1 MIMINKDTQLYGSFS
16 DNPGNNGCMFFNKG
30 FKKHKID
37 AIYKSFY
44 STDIKKTIGS
54 VKHLNFSGFAL
65 SMPLKIEVVPYLD
78 VLSESVKLIGASNT
92 VLIKDNLLW
101 GYNTDYIGVYEYFK
115 DKNLKF
121 VSIIGN
127 GGFSKS
133 IQYAFDLLK
142 IGYVI
147 YNREDV
153 EHIDEVVN
161 QYFINATPSEIK
173 SKYNTII
180 DGRPFT
186 KTGKE
191 IFKLQALEQFKLYT
205 GKNYV

>member
-1 MIMINKDTQLYGSFS
+1 MINKDTLLFGSFS
-16 DNPGNNGCMFFNKG
+16 ENPGNNGCEFFNYG

-44 STDIKKTIGS
+44 SNNIEKTVDA

-65 SMPLKIEVVPYLD
+65 SMPLKGAILPYLD
-78 VLSESVKLIGASNT
+78 IATDSVIKIGAANT
-92 VLIKDNLLW
+92 IIHKDEQLW
-101 GYNTDYIGVYEYFK
+101 GYNTDYVGVYDYFK
-115 DKNLKF
+115 DKDLKF
-121 VSIIGN
+121 VTIIGN
-127 GGFSKS
+127 GGFSKA

-147 YNREDV
+147 YYRNDINQ
-153 EHIDEVVN
+153 IDEVVDR
-161 QYFINATPSEIK
+161 YFINATPVEIT

-186 KTGKE
+186 ETGKE
-191 IFKLQALEQFKLYT
+191 IFRLQALEQFKLYT

>member
-1 MIMINKDTQLYGSFS
+1 MINKDTLLFGSFS
-16 DNPGNNGCMFFNKG
+16 ENPGNNGCEFFNSG

-44 STDIKKTIGS
+44 SNDIERTVDA

-65 SMPLKIEVVPYLD
+65 SMPLKGAILPYLD
-78 VLSESVKLIGASNT
+78 VVTDSVMRIGAANT
-92 VLIKDNLLW
+92 IIHKDEQLW
-101 GYNTDYIGVYEYFK
+101 GYNTDYIGVYDYFK
-115 DKNLKF
+115 DKDLKF

-127 GGFSKS
+127 GGFSKA

-147 YNREDV
+147 YYRNDIDQ
-153 EHIDEVVN
+153 IDEVVDR
-161 QYFINATPSEIK
+161 YFINATPAEIT

-186 KTGKE
+186 ETGRE

>member
-1 MIMINKDTQLYGSFS
+1 MINKDTLLFGSFS
-16 DNPGNNGCMFFNKG
+16 ENPGNNGCEFFNHG

-44 STDIKKTIGS
+44 SNNIERTVDA

-65 SMPLKIEVVPYLD
+65 SMPLKGAILPYLD
-78 VLSESVKLIGASNT
+78 IATDSVIKIGAANT
-92 VLIKDNLLW
+92 IIHKDEQLW
-101 GYNTDYIGVYEYFK
+101 GYNTDYVGVYDYFK
-115 DKNLKF
+115 DKDLKF
-121 VSIIGN
+121 VTIIGN
-127 GGFSKS
+127 GGFSKA

-147 YNREDV
+147 YYRNDINQ
-153 EHIDEVVN
+153 IDEVVDR
-161 QYFINATPSEIK
+161 YFINATPVEIT

-186 KTGKE
+186 ETGKE
-191 IFKLQALEQFKLYT
+191 IFRLQALEQFKLYT

>member
-1 MIMINKDTQLYGSFS
+1 MINKDTKIFGSFS
-16 DNPGNNGCMFFNKG
+16 NNPGNNGCTFFNKG

-54 VKHLNFSGFAL
+54 VKHLGFSGFAL
-65 SMPLKIEVVPYLD
+65 SMPLKIEVIQYLD
-78 VLSESVKLIGASNT
+78 VLSESVKSIGAANT
-92 VLIKDNLLW
+92 ILIKDDLLW
-101 GYNTDYIGVYEYFK
+101 GYNTDYIGVYEFFK
-115 DKNLKF
+115 DKDLKF

-127 GGFSKS
+127 GGFSKA
-133 IQYAFDLLK
+133 IQYAFDMLK

-147 YNREDV
+147 YNRDEV
-153 EHIDEVVN
+153 KNIDEVEN
-161 QYFINATPSEIK
+161 QYFINATPADIK
-173 SKYNTII
+173 SKKNKII

-191 IFKLQALEQFKLYT
+191 IFKHQALEQFKLYT
-205 GKNYV
+205 GKDYV

>member
-1 MIMINKDTQLYGSFS
+1 MINKDTLLFGSFS
-16 DNPGNNGCMFFNKG
+16 ENPGNNGCEFFNYG

-44 STDIKKTIGS
+44 SNDIERTVDA

-65 SMPLKIEVVPYLD
+65 SMPLKSAILPYLD
-78 VLSESVKLIGASNT
+78 IVTDSVMKIGAANT
-92 VLIKDNLLW
+92 IIHKDEQLW
-101 GYNTDYIGVYEYFK
+101 GYNTDYVGVYDYFK
-115 DKNLKF
+115 DKDLKF

-127 GGFSKS
+127 GGFSKA

-147 YNREDV
+147 YYRNDINQ
-153 EHIDEVVN
+153 IDEVVDR
-161 QYFINATPSEIK
+161 YFINATPVEIT

-186 KTGKE
+186 ETGKE
-191 IFKLQALEQFKLYT
+191 IFRLQALEQFKLYT

>member
-1 MIMINKDTQLYGSFS
+1 MINKDTLLFGSFS
-16 DNPGNNGCMFFNKG
+16 ENPGNNGCEFFNHG

-44 STDIKKTIGS
+44 SNNIERTVDA

-65 SMPLKIEVVPYLD
+65 SMPLKGAILPYLD
-78 VLSESVKLIGASNT
+78 IATDSVIKIGAANT
-92 VLIKDNLLW
+92 IIHKDEQLW
-101 GYNTDYIGVYEYFK
+101 GYNTDYIGVYDYFK

-121 VSIIGN
+121 VTIIGN
-127 GGFSKS
+127 GGFSKA

-147 YNREDV
+147 YYRNDINQ
-153 EHIDEVVN
+153 IDEVVDR
-161 QYFINATPSEIK
+161 YFINATPVEIT

-186 KTGKE
+186 ETGKE
-191 IFKLQALEQFKLYT
+191 IFRLQALEQFKLYT

>member
-1 MIMINKDTQLYGSFS
+1 MINKDTKLFGSFS

-37 AIYKSFY
+37 AIYKSFF

-54 VKHLNFSGFAL
+54 VKHLGFTGFAL
-65 SMPLKIEVVPYLD
+65 SMPLKIQVVPYLD
-78 VLSESVKLIGASNT
+78 VLSESVKSIGAANT
-92 VLIKDNLLW
+92 VLVKNDLLW
-101 GYNTDYIGVYEYFK
+101 GYNTDYVGVYEFFK
-115 DKNLKF
+115 DKDLKF

-127 GGFSKS
+127 GGFSKA
-133 IQYAFDLLK
+133 IQYAFDMLK

-147 YNREDV
+147 YNRDEIKN
-153 EHIDEVVN
+153 IDEVEN
-161 QYFINATPSEIK
+161 QYFINATPADIK
-173 SKYNTII
+173 SKKNKII

-191 IFKLQALEQFKLYT
+191 IFKYQALEQFKLYT
-205 GKNYV
+205 GKDYV

>member
-1 MIMINKDTQLYGSFS
+1 
-16 DNPGNNGCMFFNKG
+16 
-30 FKKHKID
+30 
-37 AIYKSFY
+37 
-44 STDIKKTIGS
+44 
-54 VKHLNFSGFAL
+54 
-65 SMPLKIEVVPYLD
+65 MPLKIEVVPYLD

-92 VLIKDNLLW
+92 VLIKDGLLW

-161 QYFINATPSEIK
+161 QYFINATPTDIK

>member
-16 DNPGNNGCMFFNKG
+16 DNPGNNGCNFFNKG

-37 AIYKSFY
+37 AIYKSFH

-78 VLSESVKLIGASNT
+78 VLSESVKLIGAANT
-92 VLIKDNLLW
+92 ILIKDGLLW

>member
-1 MIMINKDTQLYGSFS
+1 MINKDTLLFGSFS
-16 DNPGNNGCMFFNKG
+16 ENPGNNGCEFFNHG

-44 STDIKKTIGS
+44 SNNIEKTVDA

-65 SMPLKIEVVPYLD
+65 SMPLKGAILPYLD
-78 VLSESVKLIGASNT
+78 IATDSVIKIGAANT
-92 VLIKDNLLW
+92 IIHKDEQLW
-101 GYNTDYIGVYEYFK
+101 GYNTDYVGVYDYFK
-115 DKNLKF
+115 DKDLKF
-121 VSIIGN
+121 VTIIGN
-127 GGFSKS
+127 GGFSKA

-147 YNREDV
+147 YYRNDINQ
-153 EHIDEVVN
+153 IDEVVDR
-161 QYFINATPSEIK
+161 YFINATPVEIT

-186 KTGKE
+186 ETGKE
-191 IFKLQALEQFKLYT
+191 IFRLQALEQFKLYT

>member
-1 MIMINKDTQLYGSFS
+1 MINKDTLLFGSFS

-44 STDIKKTIGS
+44 STEIKKTIGS
-54 VKHLNFSGFAL
+54 VKHLGFSGFAL
-65 SMPLKIEVVPYLD
+65 SMPLKTQVIPYLD
-78 VLSESVKLIGASNT
+78 VLSESVKSIGAANT
-92 VLIKDNLLW
+92 VLVKNDLLW
-101 GYNTDYIGVYEYFK
+101 GYNTDYVGVYEFFK
-115 DKNLKF
+115 DKDLKF

-127 GGFSKS
+127 GGFSKA
-133 IQYAFDLLK
+133 IQYAFDMLK

-147 YNREDV
+147 YGRNDI
-153 EHIDEVVN
+153 EHIDEVEN
-161 QYFINATPSEIK
+161 QYFINATPADIK
-173 SKYNTII
+173 SKKNNII

-191 IFKLQALEQFKLYT
+191 IFKHQALEQFKLYT
-205 GKNYV
+205 GKDYV

>member
-1 MIMINKDTQLYGSFS
+1 M
-16 DNPGNNGCMFFNKG
+16 C
-30 FKKHKID
+30 
-37 AIYKSFY
+37 
-44 STDIKKTIGS
+44 
-54 VKHLNFSGFAL
+54 
-65 SMPLKIEVVPYLD
+65 
-78 VLSESVKLIGASNT
+78 
-92 VLIKDNLLW
+92 VLIKDDLLW
-101 GYNTDYIGVYEYFK
+101 GYNTDYIGVYDYFR

-133 IQYAFDLLK
+133 IQHAFDLLK

-147 YNREDV
+147 YGRDDV
-153 EHIDEVVN
+153 QQIDEVSN
-161 QYFINATPSEIK
+161 QYFINATPVDFK
-173 SKYNTII
+173 SKRNTII

>member
-1 MIMINKDTQLYGSFS
+1 MGLQINKDTQIFGSFS
-16 DNPGNNGCMFFNKG
+16 ETPGNNGCLFFNAA
-30 FKKHKID
+30 FEKHNIN

-44 STDIKKTIGS
+44 SDNIKDTITS
-54 VKHLNFSGFAL
+54 VKHLGFSGFAL

-92 VLIKDNLLW
+92 VLIKDGLLW

-180 DGRPFT
+180 VR
-186 KTGKE
+186 
-191 IFKLQALEQFKLYT
+191 
-205 GKNYV
+205 

>member
-1 MIMINKDTQLYGSFS
+1 
-16 DNPGNNGCMFFNKG
+16 
-30 FKKHKID
+30 
-37 AIYKSFY
+37 
-44 STDIKKTIGS
+44 
-54 VKHLNFSGFAL
+54 
-65 SMPLKIEVVPYLD
+65 
-78 VLSESVKLIGASNT
+78 
-92 VLIKDNLLW
+92 
-101 GYNTDYIGVYEYFK
+101 
-115 DKNLKF
+115 

-161 QYFINATPSEIK
+161 QYFINATPADIK
-173 SKYNTII
+173 SKRNTII

-205 GKNYV
+205 GKDYV